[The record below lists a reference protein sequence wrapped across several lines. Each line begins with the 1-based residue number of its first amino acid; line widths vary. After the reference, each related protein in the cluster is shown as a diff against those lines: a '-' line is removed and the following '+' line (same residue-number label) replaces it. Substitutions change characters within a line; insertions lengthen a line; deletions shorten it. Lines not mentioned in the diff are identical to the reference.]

1 MNAPSQPERI
11 ATVPTAP
18 LRSAPSER
26 PNAADSELLA
36 FAQGA
41 ELAVH
46 DLYTKAVDSGRFTGD
61 ELTMLEQFAAHH
73 LAYAQSIN
81 GLIGKDATNQR
92 NEGVYAAYA
101 SQMSTG
107 PSAYRALQT
116 LENTLVATHTDI
128 LSKLDNHDAAVLVAS
143 IITVEARQ
151 AAVFGVLPNLN
162 LASALDNTAS
172 SIAPASSAGATTTET
187 TVAP

>member
-1 MNAPSQPERI
+1 MSAPLHLERNAI
-11 ATVPTAP
+11 VPTAP
-18 LRSAPSER
+18 HRSAPSER

-46 DLYTKAVDSGRFTGD
+46 DLYAKAVDSGRFTGD
-61 ELTMLEQFAAHH
+61 ELTMLEQFSAHH

-81 GLIGKDATNQR
+81 GLIGKDATNKR
-92 NEGVYAAYA
+92 NEGVYSAYA
-101 SQMSTG
+101 SQMATG
-107 PSAYRALQT
+107 SAAYRTLQS

-128 LSKLDNHDAAVLVAS
+128 LSRLENHDAATLVAS

-151 AAVFGVLPNLN
+151 SAVFGVLPSLN
-162 LASALDNTAS
+162 LSSALDNTSS
-172 SIAPASSAGATTTET
+172 SIAPGSSAPVET